1 MNVLELK
8 NVTKNYGSF
17 VLDKVSFTVPEGGI
31 CGFIGQNG
39 AGKTTTIQ
47 LILDIVGK
55 DCGEILLFGT
65 STDDKDA
72 LMLSKQDIGVVYDEM
87 GFHEFMNP
95 IQIGKV
101 MDKIYTNWDD
111 AVYRKYLDTFA
122 LPSKKACGKFS
133 RGMRMK
139 LQLAVAL
146 SHHAKLLILDEPTSG
161 LDPIVRNEILQIFQ
175 EFVMEENHTILMSSH
190 ITGDIERIADEIIFI
205 DRGKIVLAGDKDE
218 IMESHGLMKCKKEAL
233 ERIDKADIVSVRT
246 GSYSTEILVKDR
258 AKCISKYPDCIME
271 RAELEDIMSF
281 YIEAQKDKER
291 SFA

>member
-1 MNVLELK
+1 
-8 NVTKNYGSF
+8 
-17 VLDKVSFTVPEGGI
+17 
-31 CGFIGQNG
+31 
-39 AGKTTTIQ
+39 
-47 LILDIVGK
+47 
-55 DCGEILLFGT
+55 
-65 STDDKDA
+65 
-72 LMLSKQDIGVVYDEM
+72 
-87 GFHEFMNP
+87 
-95 IQIGKV
+95 
-101 MDKIYTNWDD
+101 
-111 AVYRKYLDTFA
+111 
-122 LPSKKACGKFS
+122 
-133 RGMRMK
+133 MK